1 MSPRLYSNQDRV
13 FPLTSGLQSGFL
25 LSDTEHSRT
34 YRKRT
39 NLNRSSQ
46 YPEAGYSLQ
55 DQV

>member
-1 MSPRLYSNQDRV
+1 MSPRVYSNQDCV
-13 FPLTSGLQSGFL
+13 FPLTADCLTGFL